1 MKIHID
7 NHSRLDI
14 ADAAQIVTDLLRRE
28 REFMLANTVG
38 VSAELLDRIASLLGL
53 DAHRLLAANGQI
65 APRLERALL
74 RRPDAWDEIERGL
87 A

>member
-38 VSAELLDRIASLLGL
+38 GCHFKSCGVVIGLLPVCKEYPAGEMAFLVM
-53 DAHRLLAANGQI
+53 
-65 APRLERALL
+65 
-74 RRPDAWDEIERGL
+74 DEKKEGGK

>member
-14 ADAAQIVTDLLRRE
+14 AQAAQIVTDLLRRE

-38 VSAELLDRIASLLGL
+38 GCQFTFKGVTVAMYPVSKEHPAGEMALIVA
-53 DAHRLLAANGQI
+53 DADEKKGA
-65 APRLERALL
+65 
-74 RRPDAWDEIERGL
+74 RP
-87 A
+87 

>member
-38 VSAELLDRIASLLGL
+38 GCHFKARDIVIGLLPACKEYPAG
-53 DAHRLLAANGQI
+53 
-65 APRLERALL
+65 EMCFYVM
-74 RRPDAWDEIERGL
+74 DEKKEGK
-87 A
+87 AK